1 MCIQRLLDRLHRSG
15 GQDRKIILWNPF
27 SQKPLAQ
34 LNGHPTS
41 VQQVLVNDKDNQVRL
56 AAAQTLIPLLP
67 EFETHSSNQ
76 VRLAVAQIPF
86 PSCLNLKPTHPI
98 RPGWRW

>member
-1 MCIQRLLDRLHRSG
+1 MIDYIARSG

-56 AAAQTLIPLLP
+56 A
-67 EFETHSSNQ
+67 
-76 VRLAVAQIPF
+76 VAQIPF
-86 PSCLNLKPTHPI
+86 PSCLNF
-98 RPGWRW
+98 